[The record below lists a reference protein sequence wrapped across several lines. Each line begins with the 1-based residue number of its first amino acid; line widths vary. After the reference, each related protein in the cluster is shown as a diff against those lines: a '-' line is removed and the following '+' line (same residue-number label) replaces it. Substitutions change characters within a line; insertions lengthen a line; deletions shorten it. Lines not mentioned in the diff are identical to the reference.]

1 MNEGKSPFIHN
12 LTKASQEVLD
22 GRIQKALD
30 SSGFALDL
38 THLKEEK
45 EAVESQLSEN
55 TANEQDLKALKDRL
69 QRINDKIDVKQT
81 EIDAL
86 KETQRKE
93 QVKDAETESGGDT
106 TKKVSDSGRG
116 WKCVIIWRM
125 TGITLPGPPRDFF
138 LIFNLD
144 IACLIWL
151 LPFISVYPW

>member
-116 WKCVIIWRM
+116 WKCVII
-125 TGITLPGPPRDFF
+125 
-138 LIFNLD
+138 
-144 IACLIWL
+144 
-151 LPFISVYPW
+151 